1 MRFNRFTVLGFLS
14 NWGWYSAAETTLLAL
29 EDTVGRELASL
40 EDFIRAKPPVKA
52 LLTRFAQI
60 RSNNA
65 VKESQY
71 GALTLELQRMA
82 EEAKQIRLN
91 VLNRGG
97 TDIPDAPVTFPNH
110 QPGALVGEIRTFL
123 EYRKTNRAKGDPFRA
138 GFVIHYNASRQ
149 AEFDAVM
156 DTGSKV
162 LYTLDVAG
170 ILSIG
175 DPRSTKHSVVA
186 VGQTVKAAG
195 IAQLEIDDRTDVYM
209 SMRDYEQRARDLQAT
224 IDTDGDPKKDLAAN
238 VAYYRHEAQE
248 LRLKLAGYVPPP
260 VLTRN
265 VLIDFDSGHYAP
277 SKAWREA
284 MAAWTA
290 AGYRAKWNP
299 ESRRV

>member
-1 MRFNRFTVLGFLS
+1 
-14 NWGWYSAAETTLLAL
+14 
-29 EDTVGRELASL
+29 
-40 EDFIRAKPPVKA
+40 
-52 LLTRFAQI
+52 
-60 RSNNA
+60 
-65 VKESQY
+65 
-71 GALTLELQRMA
+71 
-82 EEAKQIRLN
+82 
-91 VLNRGG
+91 
-97 TDIPDAPVTFPNH
+97 
-110 QPGALVGEIRTFL
+110 
-123 EYRKTNRAKGDPFRA
+123 
-138 GFVIHYNASRQ
+138 
-149 AEFDAVM
+149 M

-248 LRLKLAGYVPPP
+248 LRVKLAGYVPPP